1 MINTVVRGA
10 IIVTLP
16 LVLSACVA
24 TMPQPANSPRSS
36 ALLANPNVVNS
47 PVVVAPKASPKPVMA
62 QPLQS
67 SSAGASQGGAK
78 PDWTSLFKSW
88 ENGCESSREYKTFEQ
103 NFVFFGDQATVKVG
117 KVILPPAMKAATG
130 VPTSRDKG
138 DHTVLTLP
146 LTAGTYYGIPVR
158 AIELYRGNENGI
170 GGEMLLLNAS
180 VNDVKLA
187 LKKQKVSFKKRHDFQ
202 AVIGSDP
209 KDSTRSWVVCDHS
222 N

>member
-10 IIVTLP
+10 ISVTLS

-24 TMPQPANSPRSS
+24 TMPQPANSPQSS
-36 ALLANPNVVNS
+36 APLASPNGMTS
-47 PVVVAPKASPKPVMA
+47 PVAGAPKVSPKPVIA

-67 SSAGASQGGAK
+67 SSAGASQGGDK

-88 ENGCESSREYKTFEQ
+88 ENGCESSREYKTFKQ
-103 NFVFFGDQATVKVG
+103 NFVVFGDQASAKMR

-130 VPTSRDKG
+130 VPTSKDKG

-180 VNDVKLA
+180 VSEVKLA
-187 LKKQKVSFKKRHDFQ
+187 LKKQKVSFKKRGDFQ
-202 AVIGSDP
+202 AKIDSDL
-209 KDSTRSWVVCDHS
+209 KDSTRSVVVCDHS

>member
-16 LVLSACVA
+16 VVLSACVA
-24 TMPQPANSPRSS
+24 TMPPPANPPRSS
-36 ALLANPNVVNS
+36 APVASSNAVNS
-47 PVVVAPKASPKPVMA
+47 PVVGAPKASPKPVMA

-67 SSAGASQGGAK
+67 ASAGASQGGAK

-88 ENGCESSREYKTFEQ
+88 ENGCGLSGEFKTFEE
-103 NFVFFGDQATVKVG
+103 NFVFFGDQESAKVG

-158 AIELYRGNENGI
+158 AIELYRGNGNGI

-180 VNDVKLA
+180 EKDVKLA
-187 LKKQKVSFKKRHDFQ
+187 LKKQKVSFKKRHDYQ
-202 AVIGSDP
+202 AEIGSDP
-209 KDSTRSWVVCDHS
+209 KDPTRSWVGCDHS

>member
-10 IIVTLP
+10 LSVTLP
-16 LVLSACVA
+16 VVLSACVA
-24 TMPQPANSPRSS
+24 TMPPPANSPRSS
-36 ALLANPNVVNS
+36 APVVNPNAANT
-47 PVVVAPKASPKPVMA
+47 PVVGTPKASPKPGVA

-67 SSAGASQGGAK
+67 SSVGASQGGAK

-88 ENGCESSREYKTFEQ
+88 ENGCALSREFKTFEE
-103 NFVFFGDQATVKVG
+103 NFVFFGDQESAKVG

-158 AIELYRGNENGI
+158 AIELYRGNGNGI

-180 VNDVKLA
+180 VSEVKLA
-187 LKKQKVSFKKRHDFQ
+187 LKKQKVSFKKRRDYQ
-202 AVIGSDP
+202 AEIGFDP
-209 KDSTRSWVVCDHS
+209 KDPTRSWVGCDHS